1 MNLAMNLER
10 SAFFFPNRPAV
21 SENGLTTSYAQLNEK
36 ANRVAT
42 KLIEMGL
49 KPGDHVGLCAP
60 NSGDWLVLYFSVLK
74 AGAVAVT
81 LSSLLAPDEFR
92 LLVGHAKLKFLYTNE
107 VRLDDLV
114 ELKGSGGLEKVICT
128 GGDLT
133 FKEILDSGT
142 GSFEAVDRDRSDTA
156 AILYTGGTTGVPK
169 GVMLTHENLNVS
181 AHNVAYSE
189 RSTENDRALCFLP
202 FNHVFGQAHIMNATI
217 MSAGCLEL
225 LPTFDIERVISL
237 IEGGSITKLFSVPT
251 VYTRLLGLEGLER
264 MMRNVRYCFSAA
276 ASLPTEVVRNWK
288 ERTGLNICE
297 GYGLTESASAVTYNH
312 YYRHVVGSI
321 GGTVPGVEV
330 QIRDIAGNRLDRG
343 QQGEICILG
352 HNIMK
357 GYLDNPEATAEAF
370 WKDGWFRSGDI
381 GYFDDEGYLY
391 IVDRLK
397 DLIITGGENVYPR
410 EVEEAIYTKPEVEE
424 CAVVGFP
431 DKEWGERVTAFIKP
445 KPGKELSSESLKSY
459 LRTCLSPFK
468 VPKQYI
474 IVDDMPKSP
483 AGKILKR
490 ELKKKFTDGN
500 G

>member
-1 MNLAMNLER
+1 MNLATNLER
-10 SAFFFPNRPAV
+10 SAFFFPGRPAV
-21 SENGLTTSYAQLNEK
+21 SENGLTISYAQLNEK
-36 ANRVAT
+36 ANCIAT
-42 KLIEMGL
+42 KLIAMGL
-49 KPGDHVGLCAP
+49 KPADHVGLCAP
-60 NSGDWLVLYFSVLK
+60 NSADWLVFYFGVLK

-81 LSSLLAPDEFR
+81 LSSLLVPDEFR

-107 VRLDDLV
+107 VRLDDLL

-181 AHNVAYSE
+181 AHNVAFSE

-251 VYTRLLGLEGLER
+251 VYTRFLGLEGLEK

-330 QIRDIAGNRLDRG
+330 QIRDVSGNRVDRG

-357 GYLDNPEATAEAF
+357 GYLDNP
-370 WKDGWFRSGDI
+370 
-381 GYFDDEGYLY
+381 
-391 IVDRLK
+391 
-397 DLIITGGENVYPR
+397 
-410 EVEEAIYTKPEVEE
+410 
-424 CAVVGFP
+424 
-431 DKEWGERVTAFIKP
+431 
-445 KPGKELSSESLKSY
+445 
-459 LRTCLSPFK
+459 
-468 VPKQYI
+468 
-474 IVDDMPKSP
+474 
-483 AGKILKR
+483 
-490 ELKKKFTDGN
+490 
-500 G
+500 